1 MSRSSRRIGIL
12 CGPYRVDDQL
22 GGIGLRLWEIAQVL
36 GDAGHQVTLAAPCPS
51 DFTHPRVRILAGR
64 DSEVLAASDVLLT
77 TDLPDTRLLLQAY
90 EQGVLIVAENA
101 PPIEHLHFDTLSS
114 AGAEAQYL
122 YRDTVARWRLQL
134 MLADHLLV
142 RSEAERAST
151 LGALVATG
159 RMSAVHHQRNA
170 ALGHL
175 ISLVPIGFNQHSLTT
190 AHQAQPVK
198 AGACDVLWN
207 GGVWDYCHPAPV
219 LAALAHLGPNAPTL
233 RLLYEPAP
241 ARRAALQQSA
251 DELGVADRVLWPTGP
266 IPHQGRDGWVKAARA
281 VVITGERTAE
291 NMTCHQAK
299 AKDAAEKIIERAQ
312 EGKMRRDSGYHP
324 HFGDERVI
332 DILKNPDAV
341 YLSAGGRGNLIFRQ
355 GEDIVVTKGPGAGA
369 GDVITGY
376 GPSGIK
382 GETGVKAVGGSVDD
396 PGPPVTHDDIVNGKV
411 PSSKGG
417 TMPPAKQIR

>member
-1 MSRSSRRIGIL
+1 MSRSSRSIGIL

-36 GDAGHQVTLAAPCPS
+36 GDAGHQVTLAAPYPS

-101 PPIEHLHFDTLSS
+101 PPIEHLHFDTL
-114 AGAEAQYL
+114 AGASAEAQYL

-134 MLADHLLV
+134 MLADHLVV

-159 RMSAVHHQRNA
+159 RMSAAHHQRNA

-190 AHQAQPVK
+190 AHQAPPVE
-198 AGACDVLWN
+198 AGTCDVLWN
-207 GGVWDYCHPAPV
+207 GGVWDYCHPTPV

-241 ARRAALQQSA
+241 ACHAALQQRA
-251 DELGVADRVLWPTGP
+251 DELGVADRVLWPTGS
-266 IPHQGRDGWVKAARA
+266 IPHRGRDGWVKAARA

-291 NMTCHQAK
+291 NMTCHRLRLR
-299 AKDAAEKIIERAQ
+299 DAALYRLPVVADCYGATGDLVRALGIGPVVDPADPAALAAALQQATCDGPARSQYLTALDEARDRFVLERHLAPLLALLDDGHLALDRGEPEHQ
-312 EGKMRRDSGYHP
+312 RAIRKLLDQHP
-324 HFGDERVI
+324 A
-332 DILKNPDAV
+332 L
-341 YLSAGGRGNLIFRQ
+341 RQ
-355 GEDIVVTKGPGAGA
+355 Q
-369 GDVITGY
+369 
-376 GPSGIK
+376 
-382 GETGVKAVGGSVDD
+382 
-396 PGPPVTHDDIVNGKV
+396 PPVVI
-411 PSSKGG
+411 
-417 TMPPAKQIR
+417 